1 MAGVVISNFVP
12 FDYTTRLSVSFVNV
26 SPYVCTRSPQM
37 HVYHKIDLFQM
48 FDWICHNRDVFL
60 MNYVEIGHSYQVAKE
75 LQEEHNHFTMSSR
88 VSSQ

>member
-1 MAGVVISNFVP
+1 MMVFDIRGRTFQFPTVVLVFFVHIFSLHQKLDQFVCLCIKGV
-12 FDYTTRLSVSFVNV
+12 
-26 SPYVCTRSPQM
+26 C
-37 HVYHKIDLFQM
+37 LFQM

-88 VSSQ
+88 VSSE

>member
-1 MAGVVISNFVP
+1 MRVQQFGCLL
-12 FDYTTRLSVSFVNV
+12 TRRA
-26 SPYVCTRSPQM
+26 C
-37 HVYHKIDLFQM
+37 LFQM

-88 VSSQ
+88 VSSE

>member
-1 MAGVVISNFVP
+1 
-12 FDYTTRLSVSFVNV
+12 
-26 SPYVCTRSPQM
+26 
-37 HVYHKIDLFQM
+37 M

-88 VSSQ
+88 VSSNDNI